1 MAASPPRRD
10 FRLGTEGARAT
21 IGTRPKRNVVS
32 KLLNIRDFRP
42 GTGFPP
48 AMKTRY
54 N

>member
-10 FRLGTEGARAT
+10 FRVGAEGARAPT
-21 IGTRPKRNVVS
+21 ETGQRRNVVS

-42 GTGFPP
+42 VTGFPP